1 MKILRKTSLIALS
14 LLILSTSFI
23 LSGCETS
30 TTVETT
36 TSEAIETPLLTDGV
50 FDGSFAA
57 EGFGITVN
65 YIKFYPA
72 DENSGKSIYYYSVS
86 GDQDQTAGYYT
97 IEELDFTYST
107 WYNRDDR
114 LSIAAET
121 LMITGTAK
129 YTITLYDF
137 LDNQLTQFGYDTV
150 NNSGIIYGFY
160 LEGYPDFVQN
170 VCYYQKT
177 ENLGVYSESQVAI
190 YEFMVAGDYTTKL
203 SIWHDGTYTYRTAA
217 ETTQGTWVTTTTTNV
232 YTLYDS
238 ESAVL
243 GTLGVSTS
251 GDIGT
256 LLPTAGTKLNLVEYV
271 AEILF
276 TYQGSD
282 TNHVFTDAMVLS
294 MSLYI
299 YADYTVE
306 VEVEYGGVALTGTWE
321 LDGNGNYSFTLVGDD
336 LTVNS
341 SSCNEDNSVITIN
354 VTNSYNDVTGDLVF
368 TVEA

>member
-23 LSGCETS
+23 FSGCESS

-36 TSEAIETPLLTDGV
+36 TSEAIEPPLLTDGV

-57 EGFGITVN
+57 EGFGITMN
-65 YIKFYPA
+65 YIKFYPE
-72 DENSGKSIYYYSVS
+72 DVNSGKSIFYYSVS
-86 GDQDQTAGYYT
+86 GDQDRIAGYYT
-97 IEELDFTYST
+97 VEEVEFTYST

-114 LSIAAET
+114 LSIAAES

-137 LDNQLTQFGYDTV
+137 FANELTQFGYDTV

-177 ENLGVYSESQVAI
+177 ENLGEYSESPVAV

-203 SIWHDGTYTYRTAA
+203 SIWHDGTYTYKTAT
-217 ETTQGTWVTTTTTNV
+217 ENIQGTWVTTTTANV
-232 YTLYDS
+232 YTLY
-238 ESAVL
+238 ETETEIL

-256 LLPTAGTKLNLVEYV
+256 LLPTAGSKLNLVEYV
-271 AEILF
+271 AEVLF

-282 TNHVFTDAMVLS
+282 TNHVFTDAMTLS

-321 LDGNGNYSFTLVGDD
+321 LDENENYSFILEGDD
-336 LTVNS
+336 LIVNS
-341 SSCNEDNSVITIN
+341 SSCNGDSSVITIN
-354 VTNSYNDVTGDLVF
+354 VTNSYNDVTGDLVL
-368 TVEA
+368 TVEE